1 MTTPAVAVLGL
12 GEAGSRLAADLVAA
26 GARVHGYDPLVGSTP
41 EGVVVGPDPA
51 STVAGCDVVLGVT
64 TAKAALEAA
73 TEALPSLA
81 PGAIYAD
88 LNTARPA
95 LKRELA
101 TVVADAGGRFADVAL
116 LGPVPARGLGTPA
129 LASGEGAAAFAEALG
144 PLGMPVDVVSMEAG
158 DAAALKLLR
167 SVFMKGLAASA
178 LESLAAAE
186 VAGHAEWLEQTA
198 RGRDRP
204 TAPRAPARG
213 QPSACRPAC
222 RRDGGRARAHP
233 RARCGASDRLGE
245 HGAARRALRKSGAI
259 TSWPWQPAPAEEM
272 RPSER
277 ARTLVRGAYD
287 LHVHVD
293 PDVIPRRIDDVAL
306 ARRFAEV
313 GLAGFAL
320 KSHYTS
326 TAERAQI
333 VSAVAPGVQ
342 AIGALSLNRAVGG
355 MNALAVDIAARE
367 GARIVWMP
375 TVDSPAETAGR
386 TEPKEGDRVPLWAR
400 LQHEL
405 RELGLGIEPVHV
417 TDGEGRLLPETRD
430 VLRTIARHDLIL
442 ATGHLAREDTFAV
455 VDGALEEGVRHL
467 VVTHPEFPCQDFS
480 IDDQRELAGRGCVLE
495 RCLSTPLSGKTTWEH
510 VFDGVRAVGV
520 ERTLFSSDC
529 GNPDYPAVEDGL
541 ALWADRLLGA
551 RLRRG

>member
-1 MTTPAVAVLGL
+1 M
-12 GEAGSRLAADLVAA
+12 
-26 GARVHGYDPLVGSTP
+26 
-41 EGVVVGPDPA
+41 
-51 STVAGCDVVLGVT
+51 
-64 TAKAALEAA
+64 A
-73 TEALPSLA
+73 T
-81 PGAIYAD
+81 
-88 LNTARPA
+88 R
-95 LKRELA
+95 
-101 TVVADAGGRFADVAL
+101 
-116 LGPVPARGLGTPA
+116 
-129 LASGEGAAAFAEALG
+129 
-144 PLGMPVDVVSMEAG
+144 
-158 DAAALKLLR
+158 
-167 SVFMKGLAASA
+167 
-178 LESLAAAE
+178 AAE
-186 VAGHAEWLEQTA
+186 T
-198 RGRDRP
+198 
-204 TAPRAPARG
+204 T
-213 QPSACRPAC
+213 
-222 RRDGGRARAHP
+222 
-233 RARCGASDRLGE
+233 
-245 HGAARRALRKSGAI
+245 
-259 TSWPWQPAPAEEM
+259 

-306 ARRFAEV
+306 AHRFSEL

-326 TAERAQI
+326 TAERARI

-342 AIGALSLNRAVGG
+342 AIGTLSLNRAVGG

-386 TEPKEGDRVPLWAR
+386 TEPKEGDKVPLWAR

-417 TDGEGRLLPETRD
+417 TDAEGGLLPETRD

-442 ATGHLAREDTFAV
+442 ATGHLARADTFAV
-455 VDGALEEGVRHL
+455 VDGALEEGVRQI

-480 IDDQRELAGRGCVLE
+480 IDDQRHLAARGCVLE

-510 VFDGVRAVGV
+510 VFEGVRAVGG

-541 ALWADRLLGA
+541 ALWADRLLDAGFEEADVQDMIVGRSRQLAGA
-551 RLRRG
+551 N